1 MKIEIKASPKE
12 VKDGHFDY
20 SNMESEYGCNTLY
33 FTKNG
38 KPYSIIAGE
47 LHFAR
52 LPKERWKETLLKMR
66 ECGVNTVSTYV
77 FWNYH
82 EEIKGQ
88 FDFSGNKDIAG
99 LLRLCKEIDMPC
111 ILRIGP
117 WCHAEVVYGDFPKRI
132 NKMRKKRTDAPEY
145 LAEVK
150 EYWQGLYKEVAPY
163 LDGKTVIGIQIDNE
177 YTGPIQHLLTLRKLA
192 EEIGYKAPFF
202 TMTAWPLSKPDNRLL
217 PLAGGYPDGPWNDGK
232 KELKPNNR
240 FAITPARTEDE
251 IGGDLFKSQK
261 AESGVFD
268 YIPYGTCETGPGNQV
283 TQHRRPFI
291 SEKDGYGVSFAKFA
305 SGMNWIGY
313 YMFCGGAN
321 PNDRLL

>member
-1 MKIEIKASPKE
+1 MRLCFYKSDIAIRGNFLMKIEIKASPKE

-38 KPYSIIAGE
+38 KPYSILAGE

-163 LDGKTVIGIQIDNE
+163 R
-177 YTGPIQHLLTLRKLA
+177 RK
-192 EEIGYKAPFF
+192 
-202 TMTAWPLSKPDNRLL
+202 NRYR
-217 PLAGGYPDGPWNDGK
+217 YPD
-232 KELKPNNR
+232 
-240 FAITPARTEDE
+240 
-251 IGGDLFKSQK
+251 
-261 AESGVFD
+261 
-268 YIPYGTCETGPGNQV
+268 
-283 TQHRRPFI
+283 
-291 SEKDGYGVSFAKFA
+291 
-305 SGMNWIGY
+305 
-313 YMFCGGAN
+313 
-321 PNDRLL
+321 

>member
-1 MKIEIKASPKE
+1 M
-12 VKDGHFDY
+12 H
-20 SNMESEYGCNTLY
+20 
-33 FTKNG
+33 
-38 KPYSIIAGE
+38 
-47 LHFAR
+47 
-52 LPKERWKETLLKMR
+52 
-66 ECGVNTVSTYV
+66 
-77 FWNYH
+77 
-82 EEIKGQ
+82 
-88 FDFSGNKDIAG
+88 
-99 LLRLCKEIDMPC
+99 
-111 ILRIGP
+111 RI
-117 WCHAEVVYGDFPKRI
+117 
-132 NKMRKKRTDAPEY
+132 
-145 LAEVK
+145 
-150 EYWQGLYKEVAPY
+150 
-163 LDGKTVIGIQIDNE
+163 DGKTVIGIQIENE

-217 PLAGGYPDGPWNDGK
+217 PLAGGYPDGPWNGGK

-305 SGMNWIGY
+305 SGMNWICY

-321 PNDRLL
+321 PNDRLLQESKLITTSKHLSADTALAVRTATDFVLCTCLSAILTPKYPQSRHIFQNGTAQTQMIFRS

>member
-1 MKIEIKASPKE
+1 MRLCFYKSDIAIRGNFLMKIEIKASPKE

-77 FWNYH
+77 FWNFH

-150 EYWQGLYKEVAPY
+150 EYWQGLYKEIAPY
-163 LDGKTVIGIQIDNE
+163 LDGKTVIGIQIENE

-217 PLAGGYPDGPWNDGK
+217 PLAGGYPDGPWNGGK
-232 KELKPNNR
+232 KN
-240 FAITPARTEDE
+240 
-251 IGGDLFKSQK
+251 
-261 AESGVFD
+261 
-268 YIPYGTCETGPGNQV
+268 
-283 TQHRRPFI
+283 
-291 SEKDGYGVSFAKFA
+291 
-305 SGMNWIGY
+305 
-313 YMFCGGAN
+313 
-321 PNDRLL
+321 

>member
-12 VKDGHFDY
+12 IKDGHFDY
-20 SNMESEYGCNTLY
+20 SNIESEYGCNTLY

-47 LHFAR
+47 MHFAR
-52 LPKERWKETLLKMR
+52 VPKERWKETLLKMR

-99 LLRLCKEIDMPC
+99 FLRLCKDIDMPC

-132 NKMRKKRTDAPEY
+132 NKMIRKRTDSPEY

-177 YTGPIQHLLTLRKLA
+177 YTGPIKHLLTLRKLA
-192 EEIGYKAPFF
+192 EEIGY
-202 TMTAWPLSKPDNRLL
+202 LSL
-217 PLAGGYPDGPWNDGK
+217 
-232 KELKPNNR
+232 
-240 FAITPARTEDE
+240 I
-251 IGGDLFKSQK
+251 
-261 AESGVFD
+261 
-268 YIPYGTCETGPGNQV
+268 
-283 TQHRRPFI
+283 HI
-291 SEKDGYGVSFAKFA
+291 SEPTRQEAISTIAFCRWQEVIPTVLGTAVKKNSSQTIVLPSLLQERRTKSAEIYSKAKKPKAVCLTTFLTELA
-305 SGMNWIGY
+305 KQ
-313 YMFCGGAN
+313 
-321 PNDRLL
+321 DRAIR